1 MRRFGAF
8 LLSFVLV
15 LGLLGAAPSAARAA
29 SAVISDVR
37 VGLYKGATR
46 IVLESDRPIA
56 FELFALTGPARI
68 VLDLPE
74 VGWQMPAKPL
84 PDATGVFQ
92 QLRYGLFKP
101 GNSRVV
107 IDLKTPAMVDRA
119 FLLGPGTDTPHR
131 LVVDLKAVSA
141 QRFGRLA
148 QLPPTMVTAASPASL
163 ENPDEP
169 QPVPAQPEP
178 RAWPEAEPQLAA
190 TAPVPEKTRPAP
202 PPPSPGRQLAN
213 STLYREAAFRLPP
226 RKPEGAP
233 VLQRWTVVVDP
244 GHGGK
249 DPGTISVSGIYEK
262 HIVLAIARELE
273 RELESRGRFDV
284 VLTRERDRFV
294 ELTDRVAFARR
305 HDADLFVSLHAD
317 SIKNRHVAGAS
328 VYTLSENASD
338 DVAAELAEHANK
350 TDVIHGVDLSHES
363 PDVSNILIDLAQRET
378 MNNSVRFAS
387 LLVEDIQG
395 SVPVLTR
402 PHRFAGFRVLKAPDV
417 PSVLIET
424 GFLSNRSDE
433 KRLRSDAH
441 RRKLAVSIAD
451 AIERY
456 FTRVEQA
463 LR

>member
-8 LLSFVLV
+8 LLSFALL

-29 SAVISDVR
+29 SAVISDMR
-37 VGLYKGATR
+37 VGLYQGATR

-56 FELFALTGPARI
+56 FELFALTAPDRI

-84 PDATGVFQ
+84 PGATGVFQ
-92 QLRYGLFKP
+92 QLRYGLFEP

-119 FLLGPGTDTPHR
+119 FLLGPGTDAPHR

-141 QRFGRLA
+141 QRFARLA

-169 QPVPAQPEP
+169 QPEPAQPEP
-178 RAWPEAEPQLAA
+178 RAWPEATPQLAA
-190 TAPVPEKTRPAP
+190 SAPVPEKAP
-202 PPPSPGRQLAN
+202 PVPAAPGRQLAN
-213 STLYREAAFRLPP
+213 STLYREASFRLPP

-233 VLQRWTVVVDP
+233 VLQRWTVIVDP

-249 DPGTISVSGIYEK
+249 DPGTIGVSGIYEK
-262 HIVLAIARELE
+262 HIVLAIARDL
-273 RELESRGRFDV
+273 RNELESRGRFDV
-284 VLTRERDRFV
+284 VLTRDRDRFV
-294 ELTDRVAFARR
+294 DLKERVAFARQ
-305 HDADLFVSLHAD
+305 HDGDLFVSLHAD

-363 PDVSNILIDLAQRET
+363 ADVSNILIDLAQRET

-441 RRKLAVSIAD
+441 RRKLAKTIAD